1 MTTQT
6 SIERAREEFL
16 VLMGKTTGPT
26 RFTEP
31 RCAEEQ
37 ADGVCKCPETTHTID
52 NRFSDPG
59 ITRTVCV
66 PPPEFGAPKR
76 DGSVWLKPFAATPA
90 KPCVIPKR
98 TIENMAASSALGL
111 AYWSEAPGANKIYAV
126 DDDGHAH
133 TLLLD
138 RKNRKVEHYCAQ
150 TWRYDPVT
158 QGPRYETKK
167 RCPAT
172 NVRDV
177 DWAMP
182 DDDRG
187 VMMLNWTIED
197 QAEAENPG
205 SAERDPGRLGR
216 TGHCL
221 SNQHHRCGYRVG
233 GPLENGVTSSVTG
246 LHYRCPCP
254 CHTTEETE
262 ENEMPT
268 ARDNR
273 PAAVKKAAQA
283 NNRLKATHVTA
294 AEKRAAKAAREKREA
309 QRDAELAEIAAKAEA
324 EARAKY
330 AAQDK
335 AEAEALVRAATPK
348 PMSRAQAKS
357 LLLHDPDYLGDITND
372 ALVDLL
378 DDESVKPYH
387 ARIRTELRVN
397 RGLTQRRSA

>member
-1 MTTQT
+1 MTTKQT

-16 VLMGKTTGPT
+16 VIMGKTTGPT

-31 RCAEEQ
+31 RCDDEKNGKPCSHAE
-37 ADGVCKCPETTHTID
+37 TFHTID
-52 NRFSDPG
+52 TRFYDTGVSRPVCGVFDG
-59 ITRTVCV
+59 WTRR
-66 PPPEFGAPKR
+66 R

-98 TIENMAASSALGL
+98 TIENMAAASALGL

-126 DDDGHAH
+126 DNDGHAH

-150 TWRYDPVT
+150 TWRYDPAT

-167 RCPAT
+167 LCPST

-221 SNQHHRCGYRVG
+221 SNQHHRCGHRVG

-246 LHYRCPCP
+246 LLYRCPCP

-262 ENEMPT
+262 MPT
-268 ARDNR
+268 ARDTR

-294 AEKRAAKAAREKREA
+294 AEKRAAKARREKREA
-309 QRDAELAEIAAKAEA
+309 EVAAESDAIYEAALAKARA
-324 EARAKY
+324 EADAR
-330 AAQDK
+330 DK
-335 AEAEALVRAATPK
+335 ADAEALVRAATPK
-348 PMSRAQAKS
+348 PMSRVQARS

-378 DDESVKPYH
+378 DDETVKPYH

-397 RGLTQRRSA
+397 RGLTQRKSA